1 MQWNLR
7 QPVYLAIARFST
19 THYAFPA
26 LPVCMIS
33 PVGRSSLLSIGH
45 PVPSAFAMI
54 NSSFVPMI
62 LNSDA
67 FVSIGAYSGI
77 ELANRLLSV
86 VKRSR
91 SKVVGEEKTTLDFAL
106 SIFLR

>member
-1 MQWNLR
+1 
-7 QPVYLAIARFST
+7 
-19 THYAFPA
+19 
-26 LPVCMIS
+26 MIS